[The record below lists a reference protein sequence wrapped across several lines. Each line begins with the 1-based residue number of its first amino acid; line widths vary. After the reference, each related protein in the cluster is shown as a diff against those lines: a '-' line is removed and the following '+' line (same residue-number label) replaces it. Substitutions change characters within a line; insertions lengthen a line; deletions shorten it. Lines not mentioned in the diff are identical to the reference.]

1 MKTQQNKISHKPSKV
16 HRKTRIRSGANK
28 IAEVVGEKIK
38 KQRERKKRRTL
49 QNWRCFQLVRKPRSY
64 MNTHVQ
70 LRSNVHLNAPIRSRL
85 ATPTEKTKTKKERK
99 NALWFIVDK
108 RRYFIFLSLISDFF
122 FSLSR
127 DSTTTATN
135 LPKSHHQ
142 HHSTPTNRATKQ
154 KITNPQITNQ
164 EKIKREKITNPKS
177 ITQVLEKKKKNH
189 NPAAHPYI
197 DDNREKRRPR
207 STGGRSSR
215 PVRSSN
221 RAIGEG
227 EKKTERSSHI
237 LKK

>member
-1 MKTQQNKISHKPSKV
+1 M
-16 HRKTRIRSGANK
+16 
-28 IAEVVGEKIK
+28 
-38 KQRERKKRRTL
+38 
-49 QNWRCFQLVRKPRSY
+49 VRKPRSY

-177 ITQVLEKKKKNH
+177 ITQVLEKKKKKIITQRHTHISTITEKNGGL
-189 NPAAHPYI
+189 
-197 DDNREKRRPR
+197 DRREEGAVGLSGAQIER
-207 STGGRSSR
+207 SEKGK
-215 PVRSSN
+215 
-221 RAIGEG
+221 
-227 EKKTERSSHI
+227 KKTERSSHI